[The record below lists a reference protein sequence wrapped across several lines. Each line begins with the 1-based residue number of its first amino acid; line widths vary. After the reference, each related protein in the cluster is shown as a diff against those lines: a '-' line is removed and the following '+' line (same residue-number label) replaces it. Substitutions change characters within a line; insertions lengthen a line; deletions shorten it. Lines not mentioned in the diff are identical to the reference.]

1 MYRMHIDIPM
11 EGLSLEES
19 KSVSELLTGIIWNS
33 NTALRDRGITT
44 VNIRLGN
51 DQDRQK
57 SNYLDFNENG
67 HVTNKKR
74 KITL

>member
-1 MYRMHIDIPM
+1 MYRLHIDIPM
-11 EGLSLEES
+11 EGLSLEQS
-19 KSVSELLTGIIWNS
+19 KEISEYLTGVIWNS
-33 NTALRDRGITT
+33 NTALRERGIKYAN
-44 VNIRLGN
+44 VRLGN

-74 KITL
+74 KIIL